1 VMIAIRVVELEL
13 ARFTEQRF
21 SALRYRS
28 DFLRCLLRLAPA
40 FLPKLGPF
48 FAGVAAGDHPCPERP
63 FFPNWIPTL
72 GRARLGGPKGIK
84 SCRVWEYPQRLVSL
98 LHQKERRSPRI
109 NRFTNFEIRG

>member
-48 FAGVAAGDHPCPERP
+48 FAGVAGAAICVRSARSFQIGFLRWAEHDWAAPKEPEATA
-63 FFPNWIPTL
+63 FGN
-72 GRARLGGPKGIK
+72 
-84 SCRVWEYPQRLVSL
+84 
-98 LHQKERRSPRI
+98 
-109 NRFTNFEIRG
+109 IRKDL